1 MASRIIKTQRVHLP
15 SFEISNDCGDYNDI
29 DGEHD
34 NCYCDQKPIP
44 ITSQICW
51 PMTWSE
57 NFLWELWNHIPMDN
71 MNKTLAVHALV
82 TLAICYLPGVNINPC
97 QW

>member
-1 MASRIIKTQRVHLP
+1 MTVVTTMTLMVSMIIG
-15 SFEISNDCGDYNDI
+15 DCYR
-29 DGEHD
+29 
-34 NCYCDQKPIP
+34 DQKPIP

-97 QW
+97 QC

>member
-1 MASRIIKTQRVHLP
+1 MTVVTTMTLMGSMIIG
-15 SFEISNDCGDYNDI
+15 DCYR
-29 DGEHD
+29 
-34 NCYCDQKPIP
+34 DQKPIP

-97 QW
+97 QC